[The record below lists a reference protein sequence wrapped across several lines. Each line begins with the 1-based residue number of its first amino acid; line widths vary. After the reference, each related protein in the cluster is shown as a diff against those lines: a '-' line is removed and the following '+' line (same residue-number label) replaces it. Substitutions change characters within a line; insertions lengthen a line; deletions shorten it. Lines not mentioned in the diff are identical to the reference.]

1 MALRTASILIQP
13 IRTDFL
19 GLLLASFDL
28 LIFLNGSLY
37 SEGQNIKQT
46 LQNQEQLQA
55 EKENML
61 ILDQTFTEF
70 PNND

>member
-46 LQNQEQLQA
+46 LQNQEQLQV